1 MLIGGGFMG
10 KANLYYLVGRDKV
23 TNKYDVVYFDG
34 KLESI
39 DLYTT
44 DYKNESE
51 LAEKLY
57 ADGKIKSKDVDLYIV
72 SPKNDSIATNEVLY
86 SRNRYVKNIA
96 RDSINKNLGFDNNY
110 VNSVIYEFCTKM
122 ENNSKYYNMVVYG
135 NTDIYP
141 KFTEYFIGRRYQ
153 STYDVK
159 YRDGGWATKS
169 YLLLRNILES
179 YDRFDNPR
187 EDYLEQR
194 TLLEK
199 SLLQRLDKNSS
210 ADQLF
215 LFDIPKF
222 REQNIS
228 DEDKLIEIMDVF
240 DRVLVEDFVLQ
251 NNRIFF
257 DGDKRYGEDLD
268 KLRNMLGDDLNTQ
281 LGLYVYHKYN
291 SRNIDV
297 DDDKYFYY
305 KSLIRNDKFNIVG
318 ALSSDSTLLSNAY
331 EWIKLYT
338 KHNSNLLG
346 DENGYQRTKKDT
358 GGQ

>member
-1 MLIGGGFMG
+1 MG
-10 KANLYYLVGRDKV
+10 KTNMYYLVSRDKT
-23 TNKYDVVYFDG
+23 TNHYEVVYFDG

-44 DYKNESE
+44 DFKNSKE

-57 ADGKIKSKDVDLYIV
+57 ADEKIKSKDVDLYIV
-72 SPKNDSIATNEVLY
+72 SPKNDSIVTNEVLY
-86 SRNRYVKNIA
+86 SRSRYVKNIA
-96 RDSINKNLGFDNNY
+96 KDSLNKNLGFDNNH
-110 VNSVIYEFCTKM
+110 VDSVIYEFCNKM
-122 ENNSKYYNMVVYG
+122 ENNSKYYNMVIYG

-179 YDRFDNPR
+179 YDRFENTR
-187 EDYLEQR
+187 EDYFDQR
-194 TLLEK
+194 MLIEK
-199 SLLQRLDKNSS
+199 SLIQRLDKNAS

-215 LFDIPKF
+215 LFDIPEF
-222 REQNIS
+222 REANIS
-228 DEDKLIEIMDVF
+228 DEDKLIEVIDVF
-240 DRVLVEDFVLQ
+240 DKAIIDDFVLQ
-251 NNRIFF
+251 NGKVFF
-257 DGDKRYGEDLD
+257 DGSEKYGEDLD
-268 KLRNMLGDDLNTQ
+268 KLRDMLGDDLNNM
-281 LGLYVYHKYN
+281 LGLYVYHKYTY
-291 SRNIDV
+291 RNVDV
-297 DDDKYFYY
+297 DDDKFLYY

-318 ALSSDSTLLSNAY
+318 ILSNDNTLLNKAY

-338 KHNSNLLG
+338 KYNSNLLG

-358 GGQ
+358 GAQ